1 MVAVVLLYLVDQ
13 LVDLVELAVV
23 ELELIA
29 VLLPHLKMHLLT
41 LVVVA
46 VVAVIML
53 QEVVVQVL
61 LLLEHQAQLHLQ

>member
-1 MVAVVLLYLVDQ
+1 MVAVYLVDQ
-13 LVDLVELAVV
+13 VVDLVELAVV
-23 ELELIA
+23 ELELI
-29 VLLPHLKMHLLT
+29 VDLLSHLKMHLLT